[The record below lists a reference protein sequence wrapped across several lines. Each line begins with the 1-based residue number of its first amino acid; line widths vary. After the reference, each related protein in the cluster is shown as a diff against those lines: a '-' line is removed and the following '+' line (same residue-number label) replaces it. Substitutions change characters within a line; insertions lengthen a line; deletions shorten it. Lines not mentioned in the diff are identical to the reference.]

1 MALLDRLRPQPGWKH
16 PDPAIRLSALETL
29 PATEQAVFATLA
41 REDDT
46 PRVRRAAVARL
57 DDPET
62 LGAIAKGDA
71 DDQVRAEA
79 IARLTA
85 LAVAGID
92 PAIGRRAVAALVDER
107 HLGIIARSA
116 APIEIC
122 GAALDRVTEP
132 KAIGGVARHAEHEEV
147 RLRALTRLND
157 RPEIEA
163 VATHTEHK
171 DVGLAALERLETLLD
186 AAALDGIAL
195 RAKNKVVARRA
206 KAIVKER
213 TAADAEFRAAAE
225 ALARRRGQLTDALDL
240 LEKTRDRVR
249 GLNELQRLEE
259 EWRALGA
266 APDDS
271 QTRWH
276 QGTERVRMHCDDL
289 ARQETADA
297 ERRAA
302 VGEAV
307 ARRRALI
314 EAAQAADGP
323 EGGAPETLSER
334 LDALRAEWAM
344 LNPVD
349 ADELKGLD
357 REFQQACG
365 ACESRAAARLKAAAV
380 QERLGALATEAAQ
393 LAEAEPLD
401 AARSRWGAVAS
412 EWRAATAG
420 LPVDAIDPGAYGQY
434 TTAAARWQE
443 RDHAAREASREASA
457 RAAAENLARLQ
468 DLAHRAASLV
478 AVPEPAASAA
488 SAAGAAGAEGATAA
502 EAGKA
507 PDAVKAHD
515 SGKELRV
522 RDVERM
528 VRDLRAAIDKPGPL
542 PAGAAPELIEKLKAA
557 LEALSPK
564 LQEARETDEW
574 RRWANAGIQEELCK
588 RMEALKE
595 SKDGADLPEVAR
607 QLRDLRRQWKAV
619 SVAPKDDA
627 DALWNRFKS
636 AGDEVQARVD
646 THLSAVLAEQ
656 NANLAKK
663 LALCEKAEALMQST
677 DWIATAETLKGL
689 QAEWNA
695 IGPVPNQQGP
705 KDQTPDV
712 ARRFRTACDTFFTRR
727 KTDLVQRKSE
737 WAQNQQ
743 KKETLCVR
751 MEVLAESTEWAAT
764 FNEIKQLQAEW
775 KTVGPVRRNKS
786 EALWKRFRGACDKFF
801 ERYGKRHEIDLRS
814 RVEEREAICRTLEA
828 LAPGAQAAAEAAV
841 TAGASV
847 AVASELPQT
856 DTQADSSE
864 PVTQADVMAAVEGVA
879 PESQDAAPEAAV
891 DAAVDA
897 APEVVAEASA
907 EVAEAVEAAAEMPIE
922 AAPVEPPSREEVVR
936 AVEEAWRRWRQS
948 PGLPSEVLVPV
959 RARFESA
966 LTTVMT
972 SHAAALQGTVF
983 DLEQTKKR
991 MKTLCDDVEGVTRG
1005 LPDAQLGSTS
1015 VSALATLLKEKLAAN
1030 TIGGR
1035 VNEEAKTRAAADR
1048 VRRAQMTWR
1057 DLGPVPGT
1065 EGNQLEARFHRACR
1079 RFFEQNPQFDQP
1091 REGHREH
1098 RGGGGGD
1105 HREHRGGGGGGG
1117 GEHRGD
1123 RGDRGPRGPRRDQR
1137 PRTQG

>member
-29 PATEQAVFATLA
+29 PATEQAVFASLA

-57 DDPET
+57 DEAET
-62 LGAIAKGDA
+62 LGAIAKNDA
-71 DDQVRAEA
+71 DDSVRAEA

-85 LAVAGID
+85 LAVAGLD
-92 PAIGRRAVAALVDER
+92 PALARRAVAALVDER

-116 APIEIC
+116 AAIEIC
-122 GAALDRVTEP
+122 GAALDRVTEA

-171 DVGLAALERLETLLD
+171 DVGLAALERLEALLD
-186 AAALDGIAL
+186 IAALDGLAL

-213 TAADAEFRAAAE
+213 TAADAEVRAAAE
-225 ALARRRGQLTDALDL
+225 ALARRRGQLTDALEL

-249 GLNELQRLEE
+249 GVSELQRLDD
-259 EWRALGA
+259 EWRALGV

-271 QTRWH
+271 QTRWQ

-289 ARQETADA
+289 ARQESADA

-323 EGGAPETLSER
+323 DNAPESLSER

-344 LNPVD
+344 LAPFE
-349 ADELKGLD
+349 ADEVKGLD
-357 REFQQACG
+357 REFQQVCG
-365 ACESRAAARLKAAAV
+365 ACESRAAARLKVAAV
-380 QERLGALATEAAQ
+380 QERLGALATEAAA
-393 LAEAEPLD
+393 LAETEPFD

-420 LPVDAIDPGAYGQY
+420 VPVDAIDPGVYGQY
-434 TTAAARWQE
+434 TTAAQRWQE
-443 RDHAAREASREASA
+443 RDQAAREASREASA
-457 RAAAENLARLQ
+457 RLAAENLARLQ
-468 DLAHRAASLV
+468 DLAERAAALV
-478 AVPEPAASAA
+478 AAPAPAAAQAA
-488 SAAGAAGAEGATAA
+488 TAAAAAAGAEGGKPAEVSKAA
-502 EAGKA
+502 E
-507 PDAVKAHD
+507 
-515 SGKELRV
+515 SGREVRV

-528 VRDLRAAIDKPGPL
+528 IRDLRAATEKPGPL
-542 PAGAAPELIEKLKAA
+542 PAGASHEVIEKLKAS
-557 LEALSPK
+557 LEALAPR

-595 SKDGADLPEVAR
+595 SKEGADLPEVAR

-627 DALWNRFKS
+627 DTLWNRFKS

-646 THLSAVLAEQ
+646 THLSGVLAEQ

-663 LALCEKAEALMQST
+663 LALCEKAEALTQST

-727 KTDLVQRKSE
+727 KTDLVQRKGE

-743 KKETLCVR
+743 KKETLCAR

-801 ERYGKRHEIDLRS
+801 ERYGKRHEIDLRV
-814 RVEEREAICRTLEA
+814 RVEEREAISPIARITRAGRAGRRRGSRRGGSGRRRL
-828 LAPGAQAAAEAAV
+828 GSAADGH
-841 TAGASV
+841 AGG
-847 AVASELPQT
+847 T
-856 DTQADSSE
+856 F
-864 PVTQADVMAAVEGVA
+864 
-879 PESQDAAPEAAV
+879 
-891 DAAVDA
+891 
-897 APEVVAEASA
+897 
-907 EVAEAVEAAAEMPIE
+907 
-922 AAPVEPPSREEVVR
+922 
-936 AVEEAWRRWRQS
+936 
-948 PGLPSEVLVPV
+948 
-959 RARFESA
+959 RAR
-966 LTTVMT
+966 
-972 SHAAALQGTVF
+972 
-983 DLEQTKKR
+983 
-991 MKTLCDDVEGVTRG
+991 
-1005 LPDAQLGSTS
+1005 DAS
-1015 VSALATLLKEKLAAN
+1015 
-1030 TIGGR
+1030 
-1035 VNEEAKTRAAADR
+1035 
-1048 VRRAQMTWR
+1048 RRA
-1057 DLGPVPGT
+1057 
-1065 EGNQLEARFHRACR
+1065 C
-1079 RFFEQNPQFDQP
+1079 
-1091 REGHREH
+1091 
-1098 RGGGGGD
+1098 GG
-1105 HREHRGGGGGGG
+1105 
-1117 GEHRGD
+1117 
-1123 RGDRGPRGPRRDQR
+1123 
-1137 PRTQG
+1137 